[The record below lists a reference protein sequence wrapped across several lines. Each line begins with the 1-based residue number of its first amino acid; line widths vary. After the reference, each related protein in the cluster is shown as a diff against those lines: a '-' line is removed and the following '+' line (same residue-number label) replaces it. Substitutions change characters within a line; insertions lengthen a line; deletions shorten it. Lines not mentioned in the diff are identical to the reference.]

1 MKEPYHTAFHLNQR
15 KICIPSGQNS
25 VLNMESNELA
35 VGEGK
40 IPDFMD
46 QWSNLLVQI
55 LIPTYDNCELYP

>member
-1 MKEPYHTAFHLNQR
+1 
-15 KICIPSGQNS
+15 
-25 VLNMESNELA
+25 MESNELA

-55 LIPTYDNCELYP
+55 FIPTYDNCEL